1 MNNIEMFTWNL
12 FTIDRDTFVDV
23 CMHSFSYF
31 IPIYNA
37 ICDNVSEFVAKLCIE
52 LIFSMFCVHMLVLH
66 WHSFCERTLL
76 GILLVSVLD

>member
-37 ICDNVSEFVAKLCIE
+37 ICDNVSEFVAKLCME
-52 LIFSMFCVHMLVLH
+52 LIFSMCSVFMCL
-66 WHSFCERTLL
+66 CCI
-76 GILLVSVLD
+76 GILFVRELCWVFY